1 MKKIEKFFYPCAFI
15 SPIIFALSWI
25 LIYLLIGFLFRKS
38 IDSIGAVLG
47 IIIGMIIELGYP
59 IMVFLI
65 GVPLYCLMYGTLY
78 CLMNEIKIIIS
89 SKKKFFLVFYN
100 SLVLSIFCYLAFS
113 KDEKAFRYALI
124 LFVWSLLWCI
134 LPILFIFLKNK
145 ANKE

>member
-38 IDSIGAVLG
+38 IDSIGAILG
-47 IIIGMIIELGYP
+47 LIIGMIIELGYP

-65 GVPLYCLMYGTLY
+65 GVPLYCLMYG
-78 CLMNEIKIIIS
+78 IKIIS
-89 SKKKFFLVFYN
+89 SLKKKFFLVFYN
-100 SLVLSIFCYLAFS
+100 SLILSIFCYLAFS

-124 LFVWSLLWCI
+124 LFVWSLLWCV
-134 LPILFIFLKNK
+134 LPILFNFLKNK
-145 ANKE
+145 ANK

>member
-1 MKKIEKFFYPCAFI
+1 MKKIEKLYYPCAFI

-47 IIIGMIIELGYP
+47 LIIGMIIELGYP

-78 CLMNEIKIIIS
+78 CLTSGIKNTIS

-100 SLVLSIFCYLAFS
+100 SLILSLFCYLSFS

-124 LFVWSLLWCI
+124 LFVWSLFWCI
-134 LPILFIFLKNK
+134 LPILFNFLKNK
-145 ANKE
+145 ANK